1 MFASRPQPSFARVVI
16 ALNGSPADGLVIRT
30 GCEIAKQQK
39 AELVAV
45 HVMEVDWRH
54 DLTEVVPGST
64 EKASAIL
71 DLAEAAAERSH
82 VALKSQLLQARDVG
96 AALVDESTAL
106 GADLLIL
113 GLPYRTRFGGEF
125 AVGHVVPYILQNAPM
140 TVFVVREPIP
150 VAVQATPA
158 AAVRRP
164 PQHA

>member
-1 MFASRPQPSFARVVI
+1 MFASRPQQSFARVVI
-16 ALNGSPADGLVIRT
+16 ALNGSPADVLVIRT

-82 VALKSQLLQARDVG
+82 VTLKSQLLQARDVG
-96 AALVDESTAL
+96 AALVDEATAL
-106 GADLLIL
+106 DADLLVL

-140 TVFVVREPIP
+140 TVFVAREPIP
-150 VAVQATPA
+150 
-158 AAVRRP
+158 AAVPTGAGAGPHRP
-164 PQHA
+164 HHT